1 MYQVTGEFPDYQS
14 HRQKSNFYLN
24 ADQAFN
30 PYTWCAPIHWEGIV
44 RGNKVRF
51 TQIANDAFSIDSFDW
66 SGFPDKLEGAKSYIV
81 EAIDN
86 AMRAM
91 D

>member
-1 MYQVTGEFPDYQS
+1 MYQVKGEYPDYQS
-14 HRQKSNFYLN
+14 KSLKNNFYLN

-30 PYTWCAPIHWEGIV
+30 PYTWHAPIHWEGIV
-44 RGNKVRF
+44 GGNKVKF
-51 TQIANDAFSIDSFDW
+51 IQIASNAFCKDSFDW
-66 SGFPDKLEGAKSYIV
+66 SGFPDKLEETKSYIV

-86 AMRAM
+86 AMRTM